1 MLAEIKSYHCQEKLT
16 TGHVH
21 HAAVLPETL
30 LALSNTPRPVPL
42 QGALFLSNYNIE
54 DFSSS
59 VQFPNERSH
68 ASAKLDL
75 LLLGEASEQA
85 SLPLLLKSCETFW
98 IVSKHLLTLAQK
110 THNSIPPINTCV
122 DSCRADT
129 CTCSAIPFLPVGHFP
144 MTSAVTLS

>member
-1 MLAEIKSYHCQEKLT
+1 MLAGIKSYHCQEKLT

-59 VQFPNERSH
+59 VQFPNERISCICKAWF
-68 ASAKLDL
+68 ASVGRGIRASKPAFAAK
-75 LLLGEASEQA
+75 
-85 SLPLLLKSCETFW
+85 
-98 IVSKHLLTLAQK
+98 V
-110 THNSIPPINTCV
+110 
-122 DSCRADT
+122 
-129 CTCSAIPFLPVGHFP
+129 
-144 MTSAVTLS
+144 M